1 MHGHFIDL
9 FHADL
14 PILTTVTLAPNSR
27 FLLVDLDAPPA
38 SSTPTVIAA
47 ACRVREERASAGKF
61 SFLADGIADT
71 NAVVRIRTQR
81 NPTRVLVAGKP
92 LSRED
97 YDRNGDT
104 LRIRFP
110 NSAESVPVEVD
121 FTR

>member
-1 MHGHFIDL
+1 
-9 FHADL
+9 
-14 PILTTVTLAPNSR
+14 VTLAPNSR
-27 FLLVDLDAPPA
+27 FLLVDLDAA
-38 SSTPTVIAA
+38 LTTSTPTMIAT
-47 ACRVREERASAGKF
+47 ACRVRKERASAGKF
-61 SFLADGIADT
+61 SFLDDGIADT

-97 YDRNGDT
+97 YDRNRDT